1 MNEIVC
7 VAIVSESIVV
17 NQSLLSHAFPTSCNQ
32 IFSIYRSTIPPRLA
46 TLASS
51 SRQGFLLL
59 GALFGSQLIFSHLAF
74 LASHVFAHLGAAWS
88 FITAWEPAVLLREA
102 SLCASTHILLSG
114 RVIEL
119 LLLAWQG
126 IVLTH
131 VHGLWRV
138 CHLAVLLLVAGE
150 LVWVYH

>member
-1 MNEIVC
+1 M
-7 VAIVSESIVV
+7 
-17 NQSLLSHAFPTSCNQ
+17 
-32 IFSIYRSTIPPRLA
+32 
-46 TLASS
+46 
-51 SRQGFLLL
+51 LL
-59 GALFGSQLIFSHLAF
+59 GTLFGSQLIFSHLAF
-74 LASHVFAHLGAAWS
+74 LASHVLAHLGAAWP
-88 FITAWEPAVLLREA
+88 FITAWEPAILLMEA

-138 CHLAVLLLVAGE
+138 SHLAVLLLVAGE

>member
-1 MNEIVC
+1 MRFH
-7 VAIVSESIVV
+7 VV
-17 NQSLLSHAFPTSCNQ
+17 VIKS
-32 IFSIYRSTIPPRLA
+32 
-46 TLASS
+46 LASIEVQYPLGY
-51 SRQGFLLL
+51 SRSCFFKPARLSLSL
-59 GALFGSQLIFSHLAF
+59 GTFFGSQLIFSHLAL
-74 LASHVFAHLGAAWS
+74 LASHVLAHLGAAWP
-88 FITAWEPAVLLREA
+88 FIAAGESTVLLREA
-102 SLCASTHILLSG
+102 SLCAATHILLSA

>member
-1 MNEIVC
+1 M
-7 VAIVSESIVV
+7 
-17 NQSLLSHAFPTSCNQ
+17 LLVT
-32 IFSIYRSTIPPRLA
+32 
-46 TLASS
+46 
-51 SRQGFLLL
+51 
-59 GALFGSQLIFSHLAF
+59 LFGSQLIFSHLAF
-74 LASHVFAHLGAAWS
+74 LASHVLAHLGAAGP
-88 FITAWEPAVLLREA
+88 FVTAWEPAILLREA

-138 CHLAVLLLVAGE
+138 SHLAVLLLVAGE

>member
-1 MNEIVC
+1 MLLQ
-7 VAIVSESIVV
+7 AGKAFW
-17 NQSLLSHAFPTSCNQ
+17 SLGT
-32 IFSIYRSTIPPRLA
+32 
-46 TLASS
+46 
-51 SRQGFLLL
+51 
-59 GALFGSQLIFSHLAF
+59 LFGSQLIFSHLAF
-74 LASHVFAHLGAAWS
+74 LASHVLAHLGAAGP
-88 FITAWEPAVLLREA
+88 FVTAWEPAILLREA